1 MTCATP
7 FVAARRVALYA
18 HVEAHDLKSGI
29 ARLETFVASHTPEE
43 TPPDSGARRI
53 GKPRRK
59 AA

>member
-1 MTCATP
+1 
-7 FVAARRVALYA
+7 VAARRVALYA